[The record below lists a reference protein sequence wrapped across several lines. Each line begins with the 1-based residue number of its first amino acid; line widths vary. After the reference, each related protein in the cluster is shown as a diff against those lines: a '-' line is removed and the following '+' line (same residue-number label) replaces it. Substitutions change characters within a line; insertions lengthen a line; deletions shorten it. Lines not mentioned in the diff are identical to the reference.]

1 MGFAQTA
8 IMSDNPDVN
17 KSFVG
22 LACLI
27 FAGGVISSLNGGG
40 GSIFVAL
47 VMCYFMLVATNAIK
61 RGENSRK
68 GKSR

>member
-1 MGFAQTA
+1 MGFAQNAT
-8 IMSDNPDVN
+8 MSDSPDVN

-22 LACLI
+22 LAGLI
-27 FAGGVISSLNGGG
+27 LAGGVISSLNGGG
-40 GSIFVAL
+40 GSMVVAL

-68 GKSR
+68 GKTR

>member
-1 MGFAQTA
+1 MGFAQNAT
-8 IMSDNPDVN
+8 MSSSPDVN
-17 KSFVG
+17 KSFVTLAG
-22 LACLI
+22 LVL
-27 FAGGVISSLNGGG
+27 AGGIISSLNGVG
-40 GSIFVAL
+40 GSMFAAL